1 MQVAVVQ
8 ASGKPAGTGTEI
20 SDRTFGVDF
29 REPLVHQAVTAYLA
43 GGRQGTRAQ
52 KNRSDVRGGG
62 AKPWRQKGTG
72 RARIGTIRAPQ
83 WRGGGVVFPA
93 RTRDFS
99 QKLNKKMY
107 RAAMRCIL
115 SQLVREERLVVIDD
129 IGIDAFST
137 KAVSQLL
144 GALQMK
150 DVLVV
155 TDAFHE
161 KLAFSAR
168 NLPGVEVCD
177 VAAANPVNLIRREK
191 VLMTVAAVKKFE
203 ELLG

>member
-1 MQVAVVQ
+1 
-8 ASGKPAGTGTEI
+8 
-20 SDRTFGVDF
+20 VDF